1 MPSRARKPAP
11 IQRSRRASNE
21 RDTFDETTS
30 KANSEAVDPTD
41 ESTAADPAEPDPPPK
56 RGRRVQ
62 RTVTFDSEVL
72 ERARAAAVF
81 LGAYRPDS
89 GILNLADIVN
99 LAVAR
104 QVHELEEQYNEGD
117 PFHRVAHLP
126 VGRPAR

>member
-11 IQRSRRASNE
+11 IQRGRRASNE
-21 RDTFDETTS
+21 RDAFDES
-30 KANSEAVDPTD
+30 ASNAGSEP
-41 ESTAADPAEPDPPPK
+41 ADPSAEPAAAVEPDPAPK

-72 ERARAAAVF
+72 EAARAAAVF
-81 LGAYRPDS
+81 LGAYRPES

-99 LAVAR
+99 VAVAH
-104 QVHELEEQYNEGD
+104 QVHVLEEQYNEGQ
-117 PFHRVAHLP
+117 PFRRVAHLP